1 MKRYL
6 ITALLTFA
14 SLPTFANNNQSAT
27 SMPSQ
32 QSGQA
37 VQPAKVAPPKPF
49 GLESIT
55 LEQESKI
62 RQIQVELQTKTQAL
76 SPSQGKMAK
85 EVEQW
90 TKVVQNEK
98 FDEEKVKQILRQYN
112 EKQLDIQVMK
122 IKAEHDMYQV
132 LTPEQKNTLA
142 ERRQKQKEQMK
153 LIMQKAQEKANAQ
166 NK

>member
-1 MKRYL
+1 MKHYL
-6 ITALLTFA
+6 IAAVLTFA
-14 SLPTFANNNQSAT
+14 SLPTFADNNQPDT
-27 SMPSQ
+27 VKLSQ
-32 QSGQA
+32 QANQT
-37 VQPAKVAPPKPF
+37 VKTAKVAPPKPF

-55 LEQESKI
+55 PEQESKI
-62 RQIQVELQTKTQAL
+62 RQIQIDLQTKTQAL
-76 SPSQGKMAK
+76 NPSQEKMAK

-90 TKVVQNEK
+90 TKLVQNEK
-98 FDEEKVKQILRQYN
+98 FDEEQVKQILRGYN

-142 ERRQKQKEQMK
+142 ERRKKQQEQMK
-153 LIMQKAQEKANAQ
+153 LIMQKAQEKAKAQ